1 MIVLRKEW
9 RNKGELSVSR
19 IKKVWS
25 TLFGKNQQNKRM
37 KIDEHSLEGLFDELY
52 DVQTKMSRI
61 QRYLEELENKQVLI
75 NQYEVL
81 DKEDIHK
88 LDVLAGRAK
97 TIEEKKAN
105 LRGRL
110 ISNNA
115 ALARIGA
122 YEEDVPHLIKEMQ
135 IAEKRRRE
143 TESHIFYL
151 EEEKEELYEER
162 ESLLFGYSFLKG
174 FSATIMVGIVICL
187 FVSFAVLQTLREQI
201 WVILTVVGCVV
212 VGLFVGVV
220 ILKEHLDRELNKN
233 VVLQQK
239 AVKYLNKAKIRL
251 FNQVQYLEFQYRKLG
266 VDSVAKLEL
275 YYNRYLKNKNNE
287 RVYLQMNRTL
297 NEIEEDM
304 LEILGDKGIKLDYIN
319 NLSDWVLTPQKLN
332 EVKQVKEEHA
342 KTIEQIQGLRAYEEE
357 LWKEIYVLGEDPA
370 LQELVAAKIKEY
382 NEVGML
388 DKIEKGA

>member
-1 MIVLRKEW
+1 MIVLRKDW
-9 RNKGELSVSR
+9 RNKGELSVSK
-19 IKKVWS
+19 IKKIWC
-25 TLFGKNQQNKRM
+25 TLFGRNKQSQSM

-61 QRYLEELENKQVLI
+61 QRYLEELENKQNWI
-75 NQYEVL
+75 NQYDTL

-88 LDVLAGRAK
+88 LDLLAGRAK
-97 TIEEKKAN
+97 TIEEKKMN

-122 YEEDVPHLIKEMQ
+122 YEEEVPHLIKEMQ

-201 WVILTVVGCVV
+201 WIILTGIGCVV

-287 RVYLQMNRTL
+287 RIYLQMNRTL

-319 NLSDWVLTPQKLN
+319 NLSDWLLTPKKLN

-357 LWKEIYVLGEDPA
+357 LWKEIYVLGEDPS
-370 LQELVAAKIKEY
+370 LQELVAAKIKAY
-382 NEVGML
+382 NEEGML